1 MTKEQE
7 ALILTAENREE
18 MKEIMEGKLGN
29 DEEISVALV
38 QTFAEY
44 DRLRGEGAFREL
56 PLYGKLLFIYRHAM
70 IKGYVWALMDVQTL
84 QELEL
89 NGGVEE

>member
-7 ALILTAENREE
+7 ALILTDENRAE
-18 MKEIMEGKLGN
+18 MKEIAEEKLLK
-29 DEEISVALV
+29 DDISAAIV
-38 QTFAEY
+38 QSCAEY
-44 DRLRGEGAFREL
+44 DRLFGADAFRAL
-56 PLYGKLLFIYRHAM
+56 NLYDKLAFIYRHAM